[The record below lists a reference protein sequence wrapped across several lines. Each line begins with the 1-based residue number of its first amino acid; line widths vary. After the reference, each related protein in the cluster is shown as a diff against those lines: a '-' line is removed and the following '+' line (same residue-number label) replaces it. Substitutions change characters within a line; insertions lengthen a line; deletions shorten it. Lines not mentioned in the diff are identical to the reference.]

1 MHEEELTFEQKLE
14 QVKNVIDGIE
24 SGRLPLEDAVR
35 QFEEGLRT
43 LDALEKELEVM
54 KRRITVIRENADGSV
69 EELAAEPGTGDPG

>member
-24 SGRLPLEDAVR
+24 SGRLPLEEAVR

-43 LDALEKELEVM
+43 LDALEKELESM
-54 KRRITVIRENADGSV
+54 KRRITVIRENADGS
-69 EELAAEPGTGDPG
+69 EEEMPVEPGPGESG